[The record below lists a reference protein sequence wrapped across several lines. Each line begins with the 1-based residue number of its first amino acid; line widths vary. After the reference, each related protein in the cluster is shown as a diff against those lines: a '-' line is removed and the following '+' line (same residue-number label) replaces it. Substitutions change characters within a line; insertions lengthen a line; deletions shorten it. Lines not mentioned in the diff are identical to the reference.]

1 MSDRI
6 RRASAVV
13 IAVTGPLSD
22 ECNGDSLKGLG
33 DRMRTMSELLLYTG
47 SHTIIVYDGNRS
59 LNKSHLIPR
68 RELWDKVW
76 KDTTYSAQLIDH
88 HESSPTLSPLELVT
102 VSLQYFHKR
111 KTTEYLEIDKSYILM
126 GLLRQR
132 PHINRSDSAFQAL
145 ARLSLAKDSNLLLKR
160 LICLLPKQLDD
171 DWRSLDDSL
180 ACYAVGHLS
189 QDPELRTGTR

>member
-1 MSDRI
+1 
-6 RRASAVV
+6 
-13 IAVTGPLSD
+13 
-22 ECNGDSLKGLG
+22 
-33 DRMRTMSELLLYTG
+33 
-47 SHTIIVYDGNRS
+47 
-59 LNKSHLIPR
+59 
-68 RELWDKVW
+68 
-76 KDTTYSAQLIDH
+76 
-88 HESSPTLSPLELVT
+88 
-102 VSLQYFHKR
+102 
-111 KTTEYLEIDKSYILM
+111 M